1 MKNGKEKINIIIEMI
16 FELYILL
23 IYIDYNYYVF
33 LLFVL
38 IKKNNH

>member
-33 LLFVL
+33 LLFL
-38 IKKNNH
+38 